1 MHGPVTFPSVS
12 VSSSR
17 LRGFAWIWEIFSSRD
32 CHIFPIRAF
41 TGNFSALW
49 AGKLSEGLE
58 VIRKQSGKRYE
69 IPKLNG
75 LWKAMSAPLR
85 MVRQVRD
92 SCSVFHSS
100 SLQPADLQKG
110 HRAPSLNEQLHSR
123 VRHLEFFC
131 LFMSSNK
138 GEEKN
143 CVGMKCVRVAHICS
157 PILYSLSS
165 FHASV
170 AF

>member
-1 MHGPVTFPSVS
+1 MFPDSFWVFS
-12 VSSSR
+12 INRFYFHISFWGGVCTANSFHAWLLHCLCLFIVIFYSISSTQ
-17 LRGFAWIWEIFSSRD
+17 
-32 CHIFPIRAF
+32 
-41 TGNFSALW
+41 TGRRW
-49 AGKLSEGLE
+49 WGHH
-58 VIRKQSGKRYE
+58 
-69 IPKLNG
+69 
-75 LWKAMSAPLR
+75 AMSAPLR

-110 HRAPSLNEQLHSR
+110 HRAPGLNEQLHSR